1 MLDARAA
8 DFMNENIE
16 LPVWAQ
22 ELKKRYLRGEA
33 SLFVLHGNVYDTI
46 FYDGKQLSLTDFL
59 VSAILKP
66 SKDLVGVYNI
76 SIGFRLAH
84 RKSLTDGRS
93 DSLGVLETMTSAHS
107 KTQWL
112 DGLEILLGHKPAGD
126 TARNALIVEYAET
139 IAPAGDPSFQA
150 DVDRAAVVTI
160 HRWSFLPQ
168 ITEQDN
174 IIILLAE
181 NMSELAPKIVSNP
194 RIATVEIPLPDMETR
209 LETIALLDA
218 EMPENDRR
226 RYAEMTAGLKLIQ
239 LSTILKPH
247 KTPEIDLNERTAF
260 ISKLLG
266 TGEEAKTRAHQLAQ
280 LTADKTKEEIVELLA
295 PDKKGDVI
303 DNSAIEQKAREE
315 RDRLIFQRKREI
327 IEREC
332 FGLLEFIQPGFGFE
346 AVGGLEAVKEDLSF
360 VARNMREGFYNRVP
374 MGMLFTGAQG
384 TGKTFFATA
393 FAGESKMAAVKL
405 KNIRSKWVGATEGNL
420 EKILGVIK
428 SLGQTIVIIDEADRS
443 FGSGAGEAEGDDGT
457 SSRIVAKMKEFMSD
471 TQNRGRV
478 LFLLMTN
485 RPDLLD
491 IDLKRAG
498 RLDRK
503 IPFFYPQ
510 TATEVLAI
518 ARAAN
523 RKNKLAI
530 AADVLELSPIWQLM
544 VNYSAAD
551 VEAVLLLAQETAAKQ
566 SETADSFIVTPE
578 ALNNAFNDY
587 FPSRDATM
595 LKLMELLAVFECS
608 NRKLLP
614 EKYAAMTADDLQSQL
629 ESLRLIVGNRR

>member
-1 MLDARAA
+1 MPSPSAELINHK
-8 DFMNENIE
+8 METE
-16 LPVWAQ
+16 LPLWTQ

-33 SLFVLHGNVYDTI
+33 SLFILHGNVYDTI
-46 FYDGKQLSLTDFL
+46 FYNGKQLSLTDFL
-59 VSAILKP
+59 VSAVLQP
-66 SKDLVGVYNI
+66 TKDLVGVYNI
-76 SIGFRLAH
+76 STGFYLAH
-84 RKSLTDGRS
+84 RKSLTDGR
-93 DSLGVLETMTSAHS
+93 DSQLAVLETMTTAHS

-126 TARNALIVEYAET
+126 TARNAIVIEYAET
-139 IAPAGDPSFQA
+139 VAPAGDPSFQA
-150 DVDRAAVVTI
+150 DIDRAAVVTI

-174 IIILLAE
+174 IVILLAE
-181 NMSELAPKIVSNP
+181 NLSELAPKIVSNP
-194 RIATVEIPLPDMETR
+194 RIATVEIPLPDTETR
-209 LETIALLDA
+209 FETIGLLDPA
-218 EMPENDRR
+218 MPENDRR

-247 KTPEIDLNERTAF
+247 KAPEVDLEERTEF

-266 TGEEAKTRAHQLAQ
+266 TGEAVKTRAHQLAQ

-303 DNSAIEQKAREE
+303 DNSAIEQKSRQE
-315 RDRLIFQRKREI
+315 RDRLIFERKREI

-346 AVGGLEAVKEDLSF
+346 AVGGLDAVKEDLSF

-384 TGKTFFATA
+384 TGKTYFATA
-393 FAGESKMAAVKL
+393 FAGEAKMSAVKL
-405 KNIRSKWVGATEGNL
+405 KNIRSKWVGATEANL

-443 FGSGAGEAEGDDGT
+443 FGSGGEGEGDDGT

-478 LFLLMTN
+478 LFLLMSN

-510 TATEVLAI
+510 TASEVLAI

-523 RKNKLAI
+523 HKNKLAI
-530 AADVLELSPIWQLM
+530 AADVLETSPIWQM
-544 VNYSAAD
+544 MTNYSAAD

-566 SETADSFIVTPE
+566 SETADSFVVTPE
-578 ALNNAFNDY
+578 ILQNAFNDY
-587 FPSRDATM
+587 FPSRDTTM

-614 EKYAAMTADDLQSQL
+614 EKYSAMTAEELQNQL
-629 ESLRLIVGNRR
+629 ETLRLIVGNRR

>member
-1 MLDARAA
+1 MSDK
-8 DFMNENIE
+8 IE
-16 LPVWAQ
+16 LPDWAE

-59 VSAILKP
+59 VCAILKP
-66 SKDLVGVYNI
+66 SKDLVGIYNI
-76 SIGFRLAH
+76 STGFRLAH
-84 RKSLTDGRS
+84 RKSMTDGR
-93 DSLGVLETMTSAHS
+93 DASLSVLETMTTAHS

-112 DGLEILLGHKPAGD
+112 DGLEILLAHKPAGD
-126 TARNALIVEYAET
+126 TARNALLIEYAET

-150 DVDRAAVVTI
+150 DVDRAAIVTL

-174 IIILLAE
+174 IVILLAE

-194 RIATVEIPLPDMETR
+194 RIATVEIPLPDMKTR
-209 LETIALLDA
+209 SETIALLDA

-247 KTPEIDLNERTAF
+247 KTPEIDLNERTEF
-260 ISKLLG
+260 IAKLLG
-266 TGEEAKTRAHQLAQ
+266 TGEDVPTRSHQLAL
-280 LTADKTKEEIVELLA
+280 LTADKSREEIVELLA
-295 PDKKGDVI
+295 PDKKDDAI
-303 DNSAIEQKAREE
+303 DNSALEQKAREE
-315 RDRLIFQRKREI
+315 RDKLIFQRKREI

-384 TGKTFFATA
+384 TGKTYFATA
-393 FAGESKMAAVKL
+393 FAGEAKMSAVRL

-443 FGSGAGEAEGDDGT
+443 FGSGGEGEGDDGT

-510 TATEVLAI
+510 IASEVLAI

-530 AADVLELSPIWQLM
+530 ADDVLESSEIWQM
-544 VNYSAAD
+544 MTNYSAAD
-551 VEAVLLLAQETAAKQ
+551 IEAVLLLAQETAAKQ
-566 SETADSFIVTPE
+566 SETVDSFIVTPE
-578 ALNNAFNDY
+578 ILQNAFTDY
-587 FPSRDATM
+587 FPSRDTTM

-608 NRKLLP
+608 NRKLL
-614 EKYAAMTADDLQSQL
+614 
-629 ESLRLIVGNRR
+629 